1 MKLNRREFLALT
13 GKTAAGAVIFAACGL
28 PERELIVQSPVDLP
42 EDLVRG
48 EDAWYA
54 TSMGD
59 FTTGDGVLVRVMQGR
74 AKKIEGNPDHPV
86 NRGKATARYDSVLQ
100 LLYHPDRIS
109 EPMVRY
115 SKNGSLVGISWE
127 QAEAQFRDSLAGSSG
142 ALTVVTNPKSH
153 KLAPRSW
160 CFFAIH
166 S

>member
-59 FTTGDGVLVRVMQGR
+59 FTNGDGVLVRVMQGR
-74 AKKIEGNPDHPV
+74 AKRIEGNPDHPV
-86 NRGKATARYDSVLQ
+86 NRGKATAPYIVFLVYAH
-100 LLYHPDRIS
+100 LPDI
-109 EPMVRY
+109 
-115 SKNGSLVGISWE
+115 
-127 QAEAQFRDSLAGSSG
+127 A
-142 ALTVVTNPKSH
+142 
-153 KLAPRSW
+153 
-160 CFFAIH
+160 
-166 S
+166 

>member
-59 FTTGDGVLVRVMQGR
+59 FSNGDSVLVRVMQGR

-86 NRGKATARYDSVLQ
+86 TRGKATARFDAVLQ

-109 EPMVRY
+109 NPQLRY
-115 SKNGSLVGISWE
+115 SKAGNLADLSWD
-127 QAEAQFRDSLAGSSG
+127 QAESRLADALKNLSL
-142 ALTVVTNPKSH
+142 
-153 KLAPRSW
+153 
-160 CFFAIH
+160 IH
-166 S
+166 I